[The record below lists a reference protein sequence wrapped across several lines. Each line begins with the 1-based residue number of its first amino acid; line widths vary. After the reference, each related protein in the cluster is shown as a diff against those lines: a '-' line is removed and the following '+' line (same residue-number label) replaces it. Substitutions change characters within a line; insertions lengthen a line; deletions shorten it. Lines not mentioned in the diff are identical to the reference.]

1 MGKKFFFLVSISR
14 AGQQAKTRVEQLIE
28 EAVQS

>member
-1 MGKKFFFLVSISR
+1 MGKKSFFLVSISSV
-14 AGQQAKTRVEQLIE
+14 GQQAKARVEQLIE